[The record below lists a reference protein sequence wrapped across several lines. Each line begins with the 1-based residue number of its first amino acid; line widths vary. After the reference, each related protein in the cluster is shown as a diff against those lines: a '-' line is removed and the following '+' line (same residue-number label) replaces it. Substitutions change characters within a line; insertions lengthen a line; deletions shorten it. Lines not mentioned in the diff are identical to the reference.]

1 MLKLTFGATRNPRL
15 QPMMDGSVKPQNIEL
30 QFVIASPPE
39 LFFRNLK
46 YNEFDVFEM
55 SLSEYLITK
64 DRRDASRWRWSGLPV
79 FFSKASIWLTL
90 SANTEAQIHSPK
102 DLVGKRV
109 GVPDYPMTAALWM
122 RIVLQELYG
131 VRPQDIRWYN
141 GRLKELSHSGI
152 LELDKNPPRGISL
165 TWLAQNQAMDVMLEK
180 GELDAAFGLRPGDPE
195 AKTFTQINRYGGAV
209 VQGNPKIRRL
219 FPDGGRQITT
229 DYYNRV
235 GFVPPSHMIVVQE
248 RILRDNPW
256 VALEL
261 YKACQRSK
269 DLAYERAR
277 QMQSTYLLFEGNDYA
292 RQAALFGPDP
302 YPLGIQ
308 MNKHML
314 AIISRSSFEEGLL
327 KKEAKIEELFPS
339 SLWDT

>member
-46 YNEFDVFEM
+46 YDEFDVFEM

-131 VRPQDIRWYN
+131 VKPQDIRWYN

-165 TWLAQNQAMDVMLEK
+165 TWLTQNQTMDVMLERASWTRRSDY
-180 GELDAAFGLRPGDPE
+180 GPG
-195 AKTFTQINRYGGAV
+195 
-209 VQGNPKIRRL
+209 IRKRKHSRNLIVTGVPL
-219 FPDGGRQITT
+219 F
-229 DYYNRV
+229 
-235 GFVPPSHMIVVQE
+235 
-248 RILRDNPW
+248 
-256 VALEL
+256 
-261 YKACQRSK
+261 
-269 DLAYERAR
+269 RA
-277 QMQSTYLLFEGNDYA
+277 
-292 RQAALFGPDP
+292 
-302 YPLGIQ
+302 
-308 MNKHML
+308 
-314 AIISRSSFEEGLL
+314 
-327 KKEAKIEELFPS
+327 
-339 SLWDT
+339 